1 MPRIER
7 PRFVLRLDLLPL
19 RVPCRFALRASR
31 RFDLMAFT
39 ARAFVRFKLFAVL
52 VLSGLEVPDVSGIGR
67 WFIPRAIAV
76 RHIGEAPAFDFRRQ
90 LLMRMLLHL
99 AHRLFPFRMMFV
111 RPGRIPLRPPAHW
124 MPTMLAVVVAEPF
137 GVMIVAPPGMTLP
150 PPTGFRFFG
159 ELSRAGKIASAQLVV
174 RRPCSRSKIGG
185 SGLLSSLG
193 NANGAMVGLI
203 LRLSIAAES
212 FTSYVQLSEE
222 ALAGAVT
229 GNAPPRRLA
238 SLPTALS
245 RLLITNFEKQP
256 V

>member
-1 MPRIER
+1 MIEMQAYYSAAYYD
-7 PRFVLRLDLLPL
+7 VLRTIGFRTELL
-19 RVPCRFALRASR
+19 
-31 RFDLMAFT
+31 
-39 ARAFVRFKLFAVL
+39 
-52 VLSGLEVPDVSGIGR
+52 
-67 WFIPRAIAV
+67 
-76 RHIGEAPAFDFRRQ
+76 Q
-90 LLMRMLLHL
+90 
-99 AHRLFPFRMMFV
+99 
-111 RPGRIPLRPPAHW
+111 
-124 MPTMLAVVVAEPF
+124 
-137 GVMIVAPPGMTLP
+137 TL
-150 PPTGFRFFG
+150 TDGFRFFG
-159 ELSRAGKIASAQLVV
+159 ELSRAGKIAPARLVA

-238 SLPTALS
+238 SLRTALS